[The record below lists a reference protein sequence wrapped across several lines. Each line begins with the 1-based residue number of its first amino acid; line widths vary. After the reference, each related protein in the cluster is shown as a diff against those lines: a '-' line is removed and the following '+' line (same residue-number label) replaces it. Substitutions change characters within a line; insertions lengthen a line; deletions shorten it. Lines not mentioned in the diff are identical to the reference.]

1 MSVCVVTPD
10 KKPLMPTSEYRARK
24 LLKSGKAVIF
34 KHKPFTIMLT
44 RAVSENVQPIE
55 YCCDTGY
62 KHISVSVNVEK
73 HEYFDCQFDMLQDEK
88 KRHDDCR
95 KLRRAKRNRLRYRK
109 PRFSN
114 RTSSKK
120 KGWLA
125 PSLRNIC
132 DQHIRIFER
141 FLEVMPITSATFE
154 MGSFDVHAMHE
165 FEATG
170 TVLKGEDYQ
179 KGPRY
184 GMNTLRK
191 AVFYRDDHK
200 CQVCGKTT
208 DEGATLRTHH
218 IGFRTGDHS
227 DRMSN
232 FLSVCT
238 KCHTPA
244 NYKPGGKLYDL
255 KPKVRPLN
263 GAAFMN
269 AVRWQMFSMLKS
281 AHPDVEWHMTY
292 GAATQE
298 ARRVL
303 CLDKSHANDAYAMCR
318 LHPKHRTP
326 FMQFRKLRRNN
337 RILEKFYDAKYTDAR
352 DGKKKKGSELSCGR
366 TNRSESRHSE
376 KNLRIYRE
384 QKVSK
389 GRRVIRRR
397 HYAIR
402 PGDIVV
408 VDSKKHMAKGV
419 QHNGM
424 YVALDTG
431 KPVSVRKVEKVIHAG
446 GYMPVK

>member
-34 KHKPFTIMLT
+34 KYKPFTIMLT
-44 RAVSENVQPIE
+44 RVVSENVQPIE

-62 KHISVSVNVEK
+62 KHIGVSVKSEK

-88 KRHDDCR
+88 KRHDDRR
-95 KLRRAKRNRLRYRK
+95 KLRRTRRNRLRHRK

-114 RTSSKK
+114 RTASKK

-125 PSLRNIC
+125 PSLRNIR
-132 DQHIRIFER
+132 DQHIHIFER
-141 FLEVMPITSATFE
+141 FLEVMPIALATFE

-165 FEATG
+165 YEATG
-170 TVLKGEDYQ
+170 TVLKGENYQ

-191 AVFYRDDHK
+191 AVFYRDGYK

-208 DEGATLRTHH
+208 DKGAILRAHH

-232 FLSVCT
+232 LLTVCT

-244 NYKPGGKLYDL
+244 NHKPGGKLYDL
-255 KPKVRPLN
+255 KPKVKPLN

-269 AVRWQMFSMLKS
+269 AVRWQMFSMLKN

-298 ARRVL
+298 ARKVL
-303 CLDKSHANDAYAMCR
+303 CLDKSHANDAYAMGR
-318 LHPKHRTP
+318 FHPKHRTP
-326 FMQFRKLRRNN
+326 FMHFRKLRRNS

-352 DGKKKKGSELSCGR
+352 DGKKKKGAELSCGR

-384 QKVSK
+384 QKVSN

-408 VDSKKHMAKGV
+408 VDSRKHRAKGV

-431 KPVSVRKVEKVIHAG
+431 KSVSVKKVEKIIHAG

>member
-34 KHKPFTIMLT
+34 KYKPFTIMLT
-44 RAVSENVQPIE
+44 RVVSENVQPIE

-62 KHISVSVNVEK
+62 KHIGVSVKSEK

-88 KRHDDCR
+88 KRHDDRR
-95 KLRRAKRNRLRYRK
+95 KLRHTRRNRLRHRK

-114 RTSSKK
+114 RTASKK

-125 PSLRNIC
+125 PSLRNIR
-132 DQHIRIFER
+132 DQHIRIFAQ

-165 FEATG
+165 YEATG
-170 TVLKGEDYQ
+170 TVLKGENYQ

-191 AVFYRDDHK
+191 AVFYRDGYK

-208 DEGATLRTHH
+208 DKGAILRAHH

-232 FLSVCT
+232 LLTVCT

-244 NYKPGGKLYDL
+244 NHKPGGKLYDL
-255 KPKVRPLN
+255 KPKVKPLN

-269 AVRWQMFSMLKS
+269 AVRWQMFSMLKN

-298 ARRVL
+298 ARKVL
-303 CLDKSHANDAYAMCR
+303 CLDKSHANDAYAMGR
-318 LHPKHRTP
+318 FHPKHRTP
-326 FMQFRKLRRNN
+326 FMHFRKLRRNS

-352 DGKKKKGSELSCGR
+352 DGKKKKGAELSCGR

-384 QKVSK
+384 QKVSN

-408 VDSKKHMAKGV
+408 VDSRKHRAKGV

-431 KPVSVRKVEKVIHAG
+431 KSVSVKKVEKNYSCRRIYAC
-446 GYMPVK
+446 